1 MPRDRKGIA
10 RNRRRRLKTG
20 TLSAIS
26 RGTFRVWAPSNGED
40 SDIVD

>member
-1 MPRDRKGIA
+1 MPRNHKGIA
-10 RNRRRRLKTG
+10 RHRPRRLKTG

-26 RGTFRVWAPSNGED
+26 RATFRVWAPSNAQD